1 MKRLRSV
8 LPKSGLTSDTF
19 FFRLIHTI
27 FAAFLLR
34 YTNFLIHSPQM
45 RLSFTL
51 EAGDVSRF
59 LLSSKS
65 LNEGCGSSHPI
76 KLSAKDEKAL
86 ETLMNETRDL
96 LEQDDFMRTLNQ
108 CIEVGF
114 SYLNDQMVT
123 CFTQTVSPGDIMN
136 GSISGPSSL
145 SSDTSNSGTLAYQ
158 DANVSS
164 GPLVNGNLE
173 SSMSTSGLSFTNPNT
188 VQVPLVHL
196 IPRMRQVLYMRDE
209 SHNNSLV
216 RQLLCL
222 DILNCYS
229 ANVYEAFCDTTKNRK
244 S

>member
-1 MKRLRSV
+1 
-8 LPKSGLTSDTF
+8 
-19 FFRLIHTI
+19 
-27 FAAFLLR
+27 
-34 YTNFLIHSPQM
+34 
-45 RLSFTL
+45 
-51 EAGDVSRF
+51 
-59 LLSSKS
+59 
-65 LNEGCGSSHPI
+65 
-76 KLSAKDEKAL
+76 
-86 ETLMNETRDL
+86 MNETQDL

-123 CFTQTVSPGDIMN
+123 CFTPTLSSVDIMN
-136 GSISGPSSL
+136 GSITGPSSI
-145 SSDTSNSGTLAYQ
+145 SSDSSNSGTSQ
-158 DANVSS
+158 DVNASS

>member
-1 MKRLRSV
+1 M
-8 LPKSGLTSDTF
+8 
-19 FFRLIHTI
+19 IHP
-27 FAAFLLR
+27 
-34 YTNFLIHSPQM
+34 FLIVRYIQFLTHSQQM

-51 EAGDVSRF
+51 QAGDVSQF

-65 LNEGCGSSHPI
+65 LNEGCGSSHQM
-76 KLSAKDEKAL
+76 KLSGKDREAL
-86 ETLMNETRDL
+86 ERLMNETQDL

-114 SYLNDQMVT
+114 SYLNDQMVS
-123 CFTQTVSPGDIMN
+123 CFTSNDPMVPCFTSTVSPPADIMN
-136 GSISGPSSL
+136 GSVSGPSSL
-145 SSDTSNSGTLAYQ
+145 SSDNSNSGGLASQ

-188 VQVPLVHL
+188 VHVPLVHL
-196 IPRMRQVLYMRDE
+196 IPKMRQVLYMRDE